1 MEIGLPQRL
10 YWHRHWH
17 PSETHQ
23 RQEVAFHQ
31 ATREKDQVREEQEE
45 HESYGRL

>member
-1 MEIGLPQRL
+1 MEIGSLLQLYRHRRWRL
-10 YWHRHWH
+10 
-17 PSETHQ
+17 SETHQ

-31 ATREKDQVREEQEE
+31 ATQEKDQVREEQEE